1 MTAATRA
8 RAPHEPTAWLRA
20 AAARRVLQVQAQGLD
35 PHDPDG
41 PLIIAPLGRTG
52 GDADHRCDRCGVD
65 CRAGARMWTGLVA
78 AAPAL
83 RLVLGLCPAC
93 ARREG
98 IR

>member
-1 MTAATRA
+1 MKTAT
-8 RAPHEPTAWLRA
+8 RAPHEPSAWLRD
-20 AAARRVLQVQAQGLD
+20 AAARRVRQVQAQGLD
-35 PHDPDG
+35 PNDPDG
-41 PLIIAPLGRTG
+41 ALIIAPLGRTG
-52 GDADHRCDRCGVD
+52 GDDDHRCDRCGVD
-65 CRAGARMWTGLVA
+65 CRDGGRMWTGMVT